1 MPPATDKQHS
11 ELYEADLSE
20 ASQYEQSPTA
30 DITDYD
36 HTTPTNSTAF
46 SFPTLSPDGS
56 LEDLR
61 QSPRRFPPTPLAALS
76 SLGAAR
82 RMAEAKDISESTS
95 SFADSQYDMVDDLSE
110 ISSEDHDTAS
120 LGSTDHIDDDI
131 ATDEEESFGERAP
144 QLEADQGLE
153 LDAQHDEEDDELVQ
167 SLTESEADVDQGV
180 DGQSQSESFD
190 EEDHTAESFLSED
203 LETPRQS
210 TVPRFLRS
218 TRRPIPILTVDESSA
233 DSPLRILLVADR
245 DISEVEKDRVCAKI
259 TTALAGSSDTS
270 ECRIT
275 TLPLTPTGISPSSA
289 ITYHHGKVQVEFLH
303 CIAAEDITK
312 SVGNQAYT
320 LHLLDADGEHS
331 SVYRVGG
338 GSKLDLQKPSLV
350 VIDSKDD
357 SEWLP
362 TARSA
367 LSTLNVPILEAD
379 GVDPKNGSTGFDEL
393 LTMDYGALR
402 VQLQDLLYQAILTDE
417 AAIKSEMTTSPAP
430 SSKAPVAKALVAKA
444 PVAKAPVASAQLARF
459 LLLIFMSL
467 LVLSVPLFQVFSAFT
482 SNAVTEHAYRKE
494 ALSLALSRLSNST
507 EATKTFSM
515 DHILPNP
522 TATATDMFGRVL
534 YSKPSQVHYAPL
546 QPNHII
552 VSIPKESGYWMSRTI
567 RSVRAHKGTRDIAFN
582 QTRIIDGVYDVAIDP
597 SEAYGMVDIDGVM
610 ANPVS
615 AFTVQHNFGNRLLQR
630 QTYEKVGSGITNTIT
645 KDLVLASGT
654 ARSFSER
661 LQTELIAG
669 AVATKNVTTQIAVQ
683 MTRDLQVFVKAAA
696 SVAIK
701 GHRAL
706 NQTVHA
712 AGKELAIMS
721 NEVVTFGRSVRK
733 SISASKKTAQALVPT
748 KKIVT
753 SPLKL
758 SHERAVGFRQKLFGG
773 KKEVNSTSSSMTKE
787 LSTRMQDFV
796 KVITPAKEWMKK
808 SLPTNATKAG
818 PSQLSKNA
826 TIAKKSCPCAKKA
839 GMKKGSTNATCTKK
853 SCKCRATHKETVKVK
868 GGKVGKATKKAV

>member
-30 DITDYD
+30 DITYYD

-61 QSPRRFPPTPLAALS
+61 QSHRRFPPTPPAALS

-82 RMAEAKDISESTS
+82 RMAEAKDMSESTS

-131 ATDEEESFGERAP
+131 ATDEEESFGERAAH
-144 QLEADQGLE
+144 LEADQGLE
-153 LDAQHDEEDDELVQ
+153 LDAQHDE
-167 SLTESEADVDQGV
+167 
-180 DGQSQSESFD
+180 D
-190 EEDHTAESFLSED
+190 EEGHTVESFLSED

-210 TVPRFLRS
+210 TVPRFLKG
-218 TRRPIPILTVDESSA
+218 TRRAIPRLTVDGSSA

-245 DISEVEKDRVCAKI
+245 GLSEVEKDCVCAKI

-289 ITYHHGKVQVEFLH
+289 ITYHH
-303 CIAAEDITK
+303 DITK

-320 LHLLDADGEHS
+320 IHLLDADGEHS

-350 VIDSKDD
+350 VIDSKDT

-367 LSTLNVPILEAD
+367 LSTINVPILEAD
-379 GVDPKNGSTGFDEL
+379 GVDANNGGTAFDEL
-393 LTMDYGALR
+393 LTMGYGALR
-402 VQLQDLLYQAILTDE
+402 VQLQDLLHQAIPTDE
-417 AAIKSEMTTSPAP
+417 AAITSELTTGL
-430 SSKAPVAKALVAKA
+430 PVFSKA

-467 LVLSVPLFQVFSAFT
+467 LALSVPLFQVFSAFT

-494 ALSLALSRLSNST
+494 ALSVALSRLSNST

-515 DHILPNP
+515 DHILPTP

-567 RSVRAHKGTRDIAFN
+567 RSVRTHKGTRDIAFN

-597 SEAYGMVDIDGVM
+597 TEAYGMVDIDGVM

-630 QTYEKVGSGITNTIT
+630 QTYEKVGTGITNTIT
-645 KDLVLASGT
+645 KDLFLASGT

-683 MTRDLQVFVKAAA
+683 MTRDLQVFVNAAA

-733 SISASKKTAQALVPT
+733 SITASKKTAQALVPT

-773 KKEVNSTSSSMTKE
+773 KKEVNNTSSSMTKE

-796 KVITPAKEWMKK
+796 KVIAPAKEWMKK

-818 PSQLSKNA
+818 PLQLSKNA

-839 GMKKGSTNATCTKK
+839 GTKKGSSNTTCTKK
-853 SCKCRATHKETVKVK
+853 SCKCRAAHKETVKVK
-868 GGKVGKATKKAV
+868 GGKIGKTTKKAV

>member
-20 ASQYEQSPTA
+20 ASQYEQSPSA
-30 DITDYD
+30 DINDYD
-36 HTTPTNSTAF
+36 HITPNTPTAF
-46 SFPTLSPDGS
+46 NFPTLCPDGS

-61 QSPRRFPPTPLAALS
+61 QSPRRFPPTPPAALS

-82 RMAEAKDISESTS
+82 RMAETKDMSETTS

-131 ATDEEESFGERAP
+131 ASDEEESFGERAT

-153 LDAQHDEEDDELVQ
+153 LDAQHDEEEEELVQ
-167 SLTESEADVDQGV
+167 SLTESEADVDLAV

-190 EEDHTAESFLSED
+190 EEEHTVESFLSED

-210 TVPRFLRS
+210 TVPRFLKG
-218 TRRPIPILTVDESSA
+218 TRRPIPRLTVDGSSA

-303 CIAAEDITK
+303 CVAAEDITK
-312 SVGNQAYT
+312 SVGSQAYT
-320 LHLLDADGEHS
+320 IHLLDADGEYS

-338 GSKLDLQKPSLV
+338 GGAKLDLQKPSLV

-367 LSTLNVPILEAD
+367 LNTLNVPILGAD
-379 GVDPKNGSTGFDEL
+379 GVDAKNGGTGFNEL

-402 VQLQDLLYQAILTDE
+402 VQLQDLLHQAIPTDE
-417 AAIKSEMTTSPAP
+417 AAITSELTASPAP
-430 SSKAPVAKALVAKA
+430 SSKAPVT
-444 PVAKAPVASAQLARF
+444 KAPVASAQLAKF

-482 SNAVTEHAYRKE
+482 SNAVTEHAYHKE

-515 DHILPNP
+515 DHILPTP

-630 QTYEKVGSGITNTIT
+630 QTYEKVGSGITKTIT

-683 MTRDLQVFVKAAA
+683 MTRDLQVFVNAAA

-733 SISASKKTAQALVPT
+733 SMSASKKTAQALVPT

-773 KKEVNSTSSSMTKE
+773 KKEINNTSSSMTKE

-818 PSQLSKNA
+818 PSQLTKNA
-826 TIAKKSCPCAKKA
+826 TIAKKSSPCAKKA
-839 GMKKGSTNATCTKK
+839 GMKKGSTNTTCTKK
-853 SCKCRATHKETVKVK
+853 SCKCRATHKETAKVK
-868 GGKVGKATKKAV
+868 GSKVGKATKKAV

>member
-20 ASQYEQSPTA
+20 ALQYEQSPTA
-30 DITDYD
+30 DITYYD
-36 HTTPTNSTAF
+36 HTTPNISTAF

-61 QSPRRFPPTPLAALS
+61 QSPRRFPPTPPAALS

-82 RMAEAKDISESTS
+82 SMAETTNMSESTS

-131 ATDEEESFGERAP
+131 ATDEEENFGERAA

-153 LDAQHDEEDDELVQ
+153 LDAQHDEDEDELVQ
-167 SLTESEADVDQGV
+167 SLTESEADVDQAV
-180 DGQSQSESFD
+180 DGQSQSESFG
-190 EEDHTAESFLSED
+190 EEGHTVESFLSED

-210 TVPRFLRS
+210 TVPRFLKG
-218 TRRPIPILTVDESSA
+218 TRRAIPRLTVGGSSA

-245 DISEVEKDRVCAKI
+245 GLSEVEKDRVCAKI
-259 TTALAGSSDTS
+259 TTAMAGSSDTS

-320 LHLLDADGEHS
+320 IHLLDADGEHS

-357 SEWLP
+357 SAWLP

-379 GVDPKNGSTGFDEL
+379 CVDANNGGTGFDEL
-393 LTMDYGALR
+393 LIMDYGALR
-402 VQLQDLLYQAILTDE
+402 VQLQDLLHQAIPTDGV
-417 AAIKSEMTTSPAP
+417 AIDSELTTSPAP
-430 SSKAPVAKALVAKA
+430 SSKAPVAKAPVAKA

-467 LVLSVPLFQVFSAFT
+467 LALSVPLFQVFSAFT

-494 ALSLALSRLSNST
+494 VLSMALSRLSNST
-507 EATKTFSM
+507 EATKAFSM
-515 DHILPNP
+515 DHILPTP

-552 VSIPKESGYWMSRTI
+552 VSIPKESGYWMSLTI

-610 ANPVS
+610 ASPVS

-630 QTYEKVGSGITNTIT
+630 QTYEKVGTGITNTIT

-669 AVATKNVTTQIAVQ
+669 AVATKNVTTQIAIQ
-683 MTRDLQVFVKAAA
+683 MTRDLQVFVNAAA

-712 AGKELAIMS
+712 AGKELALMS

-733 SISASKKTAQALVPT
+733 SITTSKKTAQALVPT

-758 SHERAVGFRQKLFGG
+758 SHERAVGFRHKLFGG
-773 KKEVNSTSSSMTKE
+773 KKEVNNTSSSMTKE

-796 KVITPAKEWMKK
+796 KVIAPAKEWMKK
-808 SLPTNATKAG
+808 SLPTNVTKAG

-839 GMKKGSTNATCTKK
+839 GMKKGSTNTTCTKK

-868 GGKVGKATKKAV
+868 GGKIGKATKKAV

>member
-36 HTTPTNSTAF
+36 HTTPTSSTAF
-46 SFPTLSPDGS
+46 NFPTLSPDGS

-61 QSPRRFPPTPLAALS
+61 QSPRRFPPTPPAALS

-82 RMAEAKDISESTS
+82 RMAETKNMSESTS

-131 ATDEEESFGERAP
+131 ASDEEEGFGERAT

-153 LDAQHDEEDDELVQ
+153 VDAQHDEEEEELVQ
-167 SLTESEADVDQGV
+167 SLTESEADGDQAV
-180 DGQSQSESFD
+180 DGQSQSESFG
-190 EEDHTAESFLSED
+190 EEGHTVESFLSED

-210 TVPRFLRS
+210 TVPRFLEG
-218 TRRPIPILTVDESSA
+218 TRRAIPRLTVDGSSA

-245 DISEVEKDRVCAKI
+245 DLSEVEKDRVCAKI

-312 SVGNQAYT
+312 SVGSQAYT
-320 LHLLDADGEHS
+320 IHLLDADGEHS

-367 LSTLNVPILEAD
+367 LSTLDVPILEAD
-379 GVDPKNGSTGFDEL
+379 GVDAKKSGTGFDEL
-393 LTMDYGALR
+393 LTMEYGALR
-402 VQLQDLLYQAILTDE
+402 VQLQDLLHQAIPTDE
-417 AAIKSEMTTSPAP
+417 AAITSELTTSPAP
-430 SSKAPVAKALVAKA
+430 SSKA
-444 PVAKAPVASAQLARF
+444 PVAKAPVASAQLARS
-459 LLLIFMSL
+459 LLLIFTSL

-507 EATKTFSM
+507 EATRIFSM
-515 DHILPNP
+515 DHILPTP

-567 RSVRAHKGTRDIAFN
+567 RSVRAHKGTRDIAVN

-683 MTRDLQVFVKAAA
+683 MTRDLQVFVNAAA

-721 NEVVTFGRSVRK
+721 NEVATFGRSVRK

-758 SHERAVGFRQKLFGG
+758 SRERAVGFKQKLFGG
-773 KKEVNSTSSSMTKE
+773 KKEVNNTSSSMTKE

-818 PSQLSKNA
+818 SSQLSKNA

-853 SCKCRATHKETVKVK
+853 SCKCRATQKETVKVK

>member
-30 DITDYD
+30 DANDYD
-36 HTTPTNSTAF
+36 HITPTLSTAF

-61 QSPRRFPPTPLAALS
+61 QSPRRFPPTPPAALS

-82 RMAEAKDISESTS
+82 RMAETKNMSESTS

-131 ATDEEESFGERAP
+131 ATDEEESFAERAA

-153 LDAQHDEEDDELVQ
+153 LDAQHDEDEDELVR
-167 SLTESEADVDQGV
+167 SLTESEADVDQAV

-190 EEDHTAESFLSED
+190 EEGHTVESFLSED

-210 TVPRFLRS
+210 TVPRFLKG
-218 TRRPIPILTVDESSA
+218 TRRATPRLTVDGSSA

-245 DISEVEKDRVCAKI
+245 GLPEVEKDRVCAKI
-259 TTALAGSSDTS
+259 TTALAGSTDTS

-289 ITYHHGKVQVEFLH
+289 ITYHHGKIQVEFLH
-303 CIAAEDITK
+303 CVAAEDITK

-320 LHLLDADGEHS
+320 IHLLDADGEYS

-338 GSKLDLQKPSLV
+338 GGAKLDLQKPSLV
-350 VIDSKDD
+350 VIDGKDD
-357 SEWLP
+357 SEWLQ

-367 LSTLNVPILEAD
+367 LSTLSVPILEAD
-379 GVDPKNGSTGFDEL
+379 GVDAKNGGTGYDEL
-393 LTMDYGALR
+393 LIMDYGALR
-402 VQLQDLLYQAILTDE
+402 VELQDLLHQAIPTDA
-417 AAIKSEMTTSPAP
+417 AAIKSELTASAAP
-430 SSKAPVAKALVAKA
+430 SSKAPMAKA

-515 DHILPNP
+515 DHILPTP

-552 VSIPKESGYWMSRTI
+552 VSIPKESGYWMSCTI

-582 QTRIIDGVYDVAIDP
+582 QTRIIDGVYDIAIDP

-630 QTYEKVGSGITNTIT
+630 QTYEKVGTGITNTIT

-669 AVATKNVTTQIAVQ
+669 AVATKNVTTQIAIQ
-683 MTRDLQVFVKAAA
+683 MTRDLQVFVNAAA

-773 KKEVNSTSSSMTKE
+773 KKTVSNTPPSMTKE

-796 KVITPAKEWMKK
+796 KVIAPAKEWMKK

-839 GMKKGSTNATCTKK
+839 GMKKGSTNTTCTKK
-853 SCKCRATHKETVKVK
+853 SCKCRATHKETVK

>member
-36 HTTPTNSTAF
+36 HTTPTSSTAF
-46 SFPTLSPDGS
+46 NFPTLSPDGS

-61 QSPRRFPPTPLAALS
+61 QSPRRFPPTPPAALS

-82 RMAEAKDISESTS
+82 RMAETKDMSESTS

-131 ATDEEESFGERAP
+131 ATDEEESFGERAA
-144 QLEADQGLE
+144 QLEAGQGLE
-153 LDAQHDEEDDELVQ
+153 LDAQHDEEEDELVQ
-167 SLTESEADVDQGV
+167 SLTESEADVDQAV

-190 EEDHTAESFLSED
+190 EEENTVESFLSED

-210 TVPRFLRS
+210 TVPRFLKG
-218 TRRPIPILTVDESSA
+218 TRRPIPRLTVDGSSA

-245 DISEVEKDRVCAKI
+245 DLSEVEKDRVCAKI

-289 ITYHHGKVQVEFLH
+289 ITYHHGKIQVEFLH

-312 SVGNQAYT
+312 SVGSQAYT

-350 VIDSKDD
+350 VIDSKED

-367 LSTLNVPILEAD
+367 LSTLDVPILEAD
-379 GVDPKNGSTGFDEL
+379 GVDAKNGGTGFDKL

-402 VQLQDLLYQAILTDE
+402 VQLQDLLHQAIPTDE
-417 AAIKSEMTTSPAP
+417 AAITSELTTSLPL
-430 SSKAPVAKALVAKA
+430 SSKAPVATA
-444 PVAKAPVASAQLARF
+444 PVVKAPVASAQLARF

-515 DHILPNP
+515 DHILPTP

-683 MTRDLQVFVKAAA
+683 MTRDLQVFVNAAT

-733 SISASKKTAQALVPT
+733 SMSASKKTAQALVPT

-773 KKEVNSTSSSMTKE
+773 KKEVNNTSSSMTKE
-787 LSTRMQDFV
+787 LSTRMQNFV

-839 GMKKGSTNATCTKK
+839 GMKKGSTNTTCTKK
-853 SCKCRATHKETVKVK
+853 SCKCRATRKETVKVK
-868 GGKVGKATKKAV
+868 GGKVGEATKKAV